1 MNKIIDYIVVCGNSA
16 HDISG
21 NVCYNIQHGWQPF
34 GNLVI
39 RDGGFV
45 YQPMVR
51 YAVIEN
57 ANEKTVISG

>member
-21 NVCYNIQHGWQPF
+21 DVCYNIQHGWQPF

-45 YQPMVR
+45 YQPMVK
-51 YAVIEN
+51 YAVI
-57 ANEKTVISG
+57 